1 MGGACRRSLSHA
13 TVRHLGRGFFLQHRG
28 ETVIPFCL
36 PSSGGGRCGERAAAT
51 SSASSRPTVWG
62 GSDGS
67 LARPRPRIAS
77 S

>member
-1 MGGACRRSLSHA
+1 MEGARRRSLSHA
-13 TVRHLGRGFFLQHRG
+13 TVCHRGRGFFLRHRG

-36 PSSGGGRCGERAAAT
+36 PSSGGGRCGKRAAAS
-51 SSASSRPTVWG
+51 SSASSRPTAWG

-67 LARPRPRIAS
+67 PARPRPRIAS

>member
-1 MGGACRRSLSHA
+1 MGGARRQSLSHA
-13 TVRHLGRGFFLQHRG
+13 TVRHLGRGFFLRHHG

-36 PSSGGGRCGERAAAT
+36 PSSGGRRCGERAAAT
-51 SSASSRPTVWG
+51 SSASSQPTAWG

-67 LARPRPRIAS
+67 PARPRPPIAS